1 MTVSKI
7 EAPLVDVPARLRELA
22 DRIEARVRLPHAP
35 AYEVAI
41 VVSPSLH
48 AFADEPVGVFGFG
61 AKCDA
66 DRAHMLLALGQRKL
80 EKDCE

>member
-1 MTVSKI
+1 MTISKI
-7 EAPLVDVPARLRELA
+7 DAPLVDVPARLRELA
-22 DRIEARVRLPHAP
+22 DRIEARIKNPNTVV
-35 AYEVAI
+35 YEVAI
-41 VVSPSLH
+41 VVSPSFQ
-48 AFADEPVGVFGFG
+48 AFADEPVAVLGFG

>member
-7 EAPLVDVPARLRELA
+7 KPTLVDVPALLRELA
-22 DRIEARVRLPHAP
+22 DRIEARLKLPHVS

-41 VVSPSLH
+41 VVSPTVH
-48 AFADEPVGVFGFG
+48 AFSRDPVAVFGFG

-66 DRAHMLLALGQRKL
+66 DRAHMSLALGQRKL
-80 EKDCE
+80 ERDCE